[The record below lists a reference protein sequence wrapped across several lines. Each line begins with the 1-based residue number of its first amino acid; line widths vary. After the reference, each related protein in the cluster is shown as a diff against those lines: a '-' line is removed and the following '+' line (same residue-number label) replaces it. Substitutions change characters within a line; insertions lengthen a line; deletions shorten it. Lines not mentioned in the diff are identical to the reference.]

1 MTDEVLVL
9 DVRFA
14 VHQLKSTDLVPA
26 EVFRTPY
33 YWIGRTEGFLSLI
46 CDESLSLPAADTS
59 NGWRCLNIGTDD
71 PVLPEAAQ
79 KLRNSGIGLV
89 PLPSG
94 AGAYGLVPER
104 QLPEARRQLEAA
116 GYRVT
121 EQDGTGSA

>member
-1 MTDEVLVL
+1 MTNEVLVL
-9 DVRFA
+9 EVRFA

-26 EVFRTPY
+26 TVFRTPY

-46 CDESLSLPAADTS
+46 CDASLSLPAADTTT
-59 NGWRCLNIGTDD
+59 GWRCLNIGTDD

-79 KLRNSGIGLV
+79 LLRDSGIGLV

-94 AGAYGLVPER
+94 AGAYGLVPEPE
-104 QLPEARRQLEAA
+104 LPEARRQLELA

-121 EQDGTGSA
+121 DQHGTAST